1 MHEDI
6 GARHVG
12 FKGGPP
18 KVAMHAML
26 ERERMGLGCKWVGH
40 SSSFFWH
47 EDLVFVAGE
56 ALEGHLIL
64 LVENHTT

>member
-1 MHEDI
+1 MVAKFITIGFLGPKNSKDDKLWSQNMIFFFLKPNCKDMHEDI

-26 ERERMGLGCKWVGH
+26 ERENGSGV
-40 SSSFFWH
+40 
-47 EDLVFVAGE
+47 
-56 ALEGHLIL
+56 
-64 LVENHTT
+64 

>member
-1 MHEDI
+1 MESKHDFFFFLKPNCKDMHEDI

-26 ERERMGLGCKWVGH
+26 ERENGSGVQMSW
-40 SSSFFWH
+40 S
-47 EDLVFVAGE
+47 
-56 ALEGHLIL
+56 
-64 LVENHTT
+64 